1 MEQERDIYTPATI
14 DELIVMLNPI
24 NTALNGCR
32 SSRVWTGTKDD
43 TLHLKHHFVR
53 RIAAC
58 DTINDTLVDM

>member
-24 NTALNGCR
+24 NTALNG
-32 SSRVWTGTKDD
+32 WTKDD